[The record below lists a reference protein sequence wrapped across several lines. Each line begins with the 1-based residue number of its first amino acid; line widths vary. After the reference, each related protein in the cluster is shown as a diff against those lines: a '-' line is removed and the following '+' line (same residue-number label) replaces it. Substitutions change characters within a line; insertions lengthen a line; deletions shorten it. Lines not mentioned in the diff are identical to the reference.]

1 MVNWRCIEDSD
12 SSVLFSIFP
21 PAGCISE
28 SLLHVVAR
36 GKTMEKRF
44 QVPRIW
50 KIATTQFDCTFFF
63 CVSVDDTAELPSVPP
78 FFVTIRPALL
88 GYPSWQASCYM

>member
-1 MVNWRCIEDSD
+1 MLWREEKQWKKDFKYHAFGK
-12 SSVLFSIFP
+12 LRP
-21 PAGCISE
+21 PNST
-28 SLLHVVAR
+28 AR
-36 GKTMEKRF
+36 
-44 QVPRIW
+44 
-50 KIATTQFDCTFFF
+50 FF